1 MTRRGGQNFRNRL
14 GQNFWNPH
22 PRIRWRNLPL
32 EAAAIR
38 GGDRSLRPSSP
49 LRYRAAMRKTTAKFA
64 LHKETIRELSRME
77 LSRAAGGGDTD
88 TLADAVRQTRDK
100 ECVAADAA
108 GG

>member
-1 MTRRGGQNFRNRL
+1 
-14 GQNFWNPH
+14 
-22 PRIRWRNLPL
+22 
-32 EAAAIR
+32 
-38 GGDRSLRPSSP
+38 
-49 LRYRAAMRKTTAKFA
+49 MRKTTAKFA

-100 ECVAADAA
+100 ECGAAAAA